1 MSDFNISTARS
12 DDPFSST
19 NYQYFFTPELT
30 QRVNLIR
37 HLIQNSEQLL
47 FVLAETGAGKTALLN
62 QLKQIAEKKDEHWW
76 IYTLV
81 SNPALSP
88 DALIS
93 TILTAFNV
101 RQEGQ
106 STEELLEN
114 LRSHISTTRY
124 NGQLPVIFVDDAH
137 KLPLASLK
145 LMMEL
150 AMQNEPLTR
159 MRVVLFCEPQMT
171 SILAAPEFEIVQQ
184 NMTHTL
190 DIPAFTA
197 TQVRDYLQFR
207 LQDSEYSNIHPFSGE
222 LIKKIYIESE
232 GIPAEINLYARQNL
246 LKFVEQRQDPTVLQS
261 LSYPKLLWGIPVVL
275 LLLMSIT
282 WFVYWQYTKPV
293 ETPLSVEQPTPTLF
307 DVKDIYSTTKAS
319 PETPTDLSSY
329 VGEASPKDLNP
340 SSQSDKKPVVPNVQF
355 TLPEKIG
362 QTEVKKEDWLRVQN
376 PNAYTLQILGV
387 HERLTLQA
395 FITEYQLK
403 EVAMFKTT
411 YRNKDWYVL
420 AYGIYPTR
428 SEAEAA
434 IAKLPASLRKN
445 TQPWVRSLGSIQRLI
460 K

>member
-1 MSDFNISTARS
+1 MPDFNIPPARS

-47 FVLAETGAGKTALLN
+47 FVLAETGSGKTALLN
-62 QLKQIAEKKDEHWW
+62 QLKQISEKKDEHWW
-76 IYTLV
+76 TYTLI

-88 DALIS
+88 DTLIS

-101 RQEGQ
+101 RQEGKSIQ
-106 STEELLEN
+106 ELLEN
-114 LRSHISTTRY
+114 LRSHISSTRY

-207 LQDSEYSNIHPFSGE
+207 LQDSEYTNIHPFSGE

-246 LKFVEQRQDPTVLQS
+246 QKFVEQRQDPTVLQS
-261 LSYPKLLWGIPVVL
+261 LSYPKLVWGIPVVL

-282 WFVYWQYTKPV
+282 WFVYWQYTKPI
-293 ETPLSVEQPTPTLF
+293 ETQPSVEQPTPTLF
-307 DVKDIYSTTKAS
+307 TAS

-329 VGEASPKDLNP
+329 VGETSPKDLNP
-340 SSQSDKKPVVPNVQF
+340 SSQSDQKPSDQKPAVPNAQF

-376 PNAYTLQILGV
+376 SNAYTLQILGV
-387 HERLTLQA
+387 HERLTLQT
-395 FITEYQLK
+395 FITKYQLK
-403 EVAMFKTT
+403 KVAMFKTT

-445 TQPWVRSLGSIQRLI
+445 TQPWVRSLGSIQKLI